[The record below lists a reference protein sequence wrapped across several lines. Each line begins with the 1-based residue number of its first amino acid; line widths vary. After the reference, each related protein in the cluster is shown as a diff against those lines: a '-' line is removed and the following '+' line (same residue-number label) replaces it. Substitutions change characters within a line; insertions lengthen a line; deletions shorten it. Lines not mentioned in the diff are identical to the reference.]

1 MDKVF
6 HALCPR
12 ANLRFVRVLRTRDR
26 IVRSKRLFIHSLLKR
41 RTGKQAGNGDFGGDL
56 KYAFCDGGLLFVG
69 FNPGSEN
76 LRFGSRRIPENLL
89 EPLQRPICLRQ
100 NTNMLS

>member
-6 HALCPR
+6 HALFPL

-41 RTGKQAGNGDFGGDL
+41 RTGKQAGNGDFGRDL
-56 KYAFCDGGLLFVG
+56 EYAFCDGGLLFER
-69 FNPGSEN
+69 FKPGSN
-76 LRFGSRRIPENLL
+76 RLAVGPRRIPENLL
-89 EPLQRPICLRQ
+89 EPLRRPICLRQ
-100 NTNMLS
+100 NTNVLS

>member
-6 HALCPR
+6 HALCPL

-41 RTGKQAGNGDFGGDL
+41 CTGKQAGNGDFGRDL
-56 KYAFCDGGLLFVG
+56 RTLFVTAVYSLKDSNRVQKTSG
-69 FNPGSEN
+69 P
-76 LRFGSRRIPENLL
+76 RRIPENLL

-100 NTNMLS
+100 NTNVLS

>member
-6 HALCPR
+6 HALCLL

-41 RTGKQAGNGDFGGDL
+41 RTGKQAGNGDFSRE
-56 KYAFCDGGLLFVG
+56 FSMLFVTAVY
-69 FNPGSEN
+69 S
-76 LRFGSRRIPENLL
+76 L
-89 EPLQRPICLRQ
+89 
-100 NTNMLS
+100 